1 MPTFGTI
8 ASIIASSGSIPTSSF
23 QILPFYV
30 ADPSYGLGSTSSIAA
45 SINANI
51 LTQSSAGVSA
61 EMTFNLSSPQTS
73 NTSGTP
79 ILILSATGSVNEPR
93 VGIGIAASDALYSL
107 LDIRSPT
114 GSVPASIILRTN
126 EDGIIEVG
134 EETGRITFAI
144 ESSSYLNTGFIASG
158 STAAIYSRVIG
169 SSPQGTYGSLIFEVN
184 DASNITSPTKA
195 VEIGYGLGASSTE
208 VGIHMS
214 GTLELGSTFPYLSIV
229 ESSTSNQVVYLG
241 TTTSP
246 GAPFDQGELFI
257 KDGGTTTIRL
267 DSNGD
272 SYINTGNNFSIGTT
286 TATEK
291 LTVDGNISVT
301 GTVDGVDVSTLKSDF
316 DTLEGKT
323 LVSSSAQISVN
334 ELDGQ
339 YIEYLTRD
347 SVYTNNSYEGE
358 ILKFGAGSSM
368 SFGQL
373 RYMTAAGSPLA
384 ARWANTD
391 ADAESTTAGMLGIA
405 LGTSATTDG
414 FLLKGV
420 ISFANSFDPGDT
432 LYVSLTAGEITN
444 DISSYT
450 TGDIVRIVGYAIST
464 GLIYFN
470 PSPDYIELS

>member
-1 MPTFGTI
+1 MPIFGNI
-8 ASIIASSGSIPTSSF
+8 SSIIASSGSIPTSSF

-51 LTQSSAGVSA
+51 LTQSSAGVAA

-93 VGIGIAASDALYSL
+93 VGIGVAASDALYSL

-126 EDGIIEVG
+126 EDGVIEVG

-339 YIEYLTRD
+339 YIEYFTRT
-347 SVYTNNSYEGE
+347 SAYGNGSYEGE
-358 ILKFGAGSSM
+358 VLKWDSDTTQTGKTYVYSG
-368 SFGQL
+368 GVW
-373 RYMTAAGSPLA
+373 TA
-384 ARWANTD
+384 TD
-391 ADAESTTAGMLGIA
+391 ADSENKTKGLFGIA
-405 LGTSATTDG
+405 LGTNSGTDGMLIKGARASSAYAFTAGDILYISATEGT
-414 FLLKGV
+414 
-420 ISFANSFDPGDT
+420 ITS
-432 LYVSLTAGEITN
+432 TAPSTSGQF
-444 DISSYT
+444 
-450 TGDIVRIVGYAIST
+450 VRIVGYALNANTIMV
-464 GLIYFN
+464 N
-470 PSPDYIELS
+470 PSQDWIELS